1 MIFIHDTRN
10 KPGKH
15 DNVENYL
22 RDNGHTIIRSKMYVG
37 DIALLHDQSVCI
49 DLKQNL
55 QEVCSN
61 ICQQHVRFRNELIR
75 AQEANIRLLFLV
87 QHSRSIRTLSD
98 VRHWRNPRLSVSP
111 YALNGPALYQ
121 RLVTIENRYGTTFH
135 FCDKSK
141 TGEMIVELL
150 ENNGRPYQITIGKGE
165 KS

>member
-98 VRHWRNPRLSVSP
+98 VRHWKNPRRAVSP
-111 YALNGPALYQ
+111 YALDGMEIYK
-121 RLVTIENRYGTTFH
+121 RLVTIETKYHTKFY
-135 FCDKSK
+135 FCDKTH
-141 TGEMIVELL
+141 TGKAIIQLL
-150 ENNGRPYQITIGKGE
+150 M
-165 KS
+165 

>member
-87 QHSRSIRTLSD
+87 QHSRNIRTLSD
-98 VRHWRNPRLSVSP
+98 VRHWKNPRLTVSP
-111 YALNGPALYQ
+111 YALDGPALYQ
-121 RLVTIENRYGTTFH
+121 RLQSIEVKYNTVFY
-135 FCDKSK
+135 FCTKRE
-141 TGEMIVELL
+141 TGSYIIQLL
-150 ENNGRPYQITIGKGE
+150 QNGGKPFEITINH
-165 KS
+165 